1 MAMASA
7 AYDVGPVTPIV
18 FVVNDDI
25 SSRKSL
31 YALSRCAA

>member
-1 MAMASA
+1 MMWPMLAS
-7 AYDVGPVTPIV
+7 VTPIV

-31 YALSRCAA
+31 YALIRCAA